1 MNIYFYKYQGTG
13 NDFIMLDNLDGQ
25 YDELSIPQIQFL
37 CDRKFGVGADGLIKI
52 SKASDADFEVDYY
65 NSDGSKSFCG
75 NGARCSVKFAHFL
88 GLDVSKTRFLAIDGH
103 HEASLQESIVSLKMI
118 DVREIKTIGNDLELF
133 TGSPHYIRFV
143 DNSLNLNVVEE
154 GRKIRYTM
162 EYQEEGIN
170 VNFVEILK
178 ENELEVATYERG
190 VEDETLSCGTG
201 VTAAALAYAKKQ
213 NLSSDQLVYIHT
225 KGGKLSVSFQV
236 NPDGSFS
243 NVHLIG
249 PAEFVFEGEIEL
261 VNSK

>member
-1 MNIYFYKYQGTG
+1 MRLHFYKYQGTG
-13 NDFIMLDNLDGQ
+13 NDFIMLNNFDGK
-25 YDELSIPQIQFL
+25 YDQLTIAQIQFL
-37 CDRKFGVGADGLIKI
+37 CDRKFGIGADGLIKLN
-52 SKASDADFEVDYY
+52 KAIDANFEVDYY

-88 GLDVSKTRFLAIDGH
+88 GVDVTKTLFFAIDGH
-103 HEASLQESIVSLKMI
+103 HEASLQNDIVALKMI
-118 DVREIKTIGNDLELF
+118 DVREIKCISNDFELF

-143 DNSLNLNVVEE
+143 ENSLDLNVVKE
-154 GRKIRYTM
+154 GRKIRYSM

-170 VNFVEILK
+170 VNFVEILA

-201 VTAAALAYAKKQ
+201 VTAAALAYAKKE
-213 NLSSDQLVYIHT
+213 NLSGDQLVRIHT
-225 KGGKLSVSFQV
+225 KGGKLSVSFQI

-249 PAEFVFEGEIEL
+249 PAEFVFEGEIVVGE
-261 VNSK
+261 